1 MSLAVVCRCVNFPTS
16 WRSITSPFSIYLL
29 HGFMQPLTATTK
41 LYVNV
46 RMMSSAD
53 FWLLLTLVLAS
64 FHLEK
69 QLATLP
75 MWHFF
80 QLLSILYHLTQ
91 HSLVGFLFVW
101 GFQRAILRRHKDG
114 KRRCCV
120 QRFWQHTSR
129 VERRPDGPDSTD
141 KIKKLLWNIKISPD
155 AGISSQLLT
164 LTCAKQLSPSWAL
177 ICLEH
182 WIHCRSP
189 YEAFQVSFI
198 RRSCTDT
205 RVCSARRGL
214 KSLLE

>member
-1 MSLAVVCRCVNFPTS
+1 MCVWCHLPIFGYFWHLCWLHFIWKNS
-16 WRSITSPFSIYLL
+16 WQHCLCDISSSCWASCITWPSTLL
-29 HGFMQPLTATTK
+29 WAF
-41 LYVNV
+41 
-46 RMMSSAD
+46 
-53 FWLLLTLVLAS
+53 
-64 FHLEK
+64 
-69 QLATLP
+69 
-75 MWHFF
+75 
-80 QLLSILYHLTQ
+80 
-91 HSLVGFLFVW
+91 FVW

-120 QRFWQHTSR
+120 QRFWQRTSR

>member
-1 MSLAVVCRCVNFPTS
+1 MLA
-16 WRSITSPFSIYLL
+16 L
-29 HGFMQPLTATTK
+29 
-41 LYVNV
+41 
-46 RMMSSAD
+46 
-53 FWLLLTLVLAS
+53 

-80 QLLSILYHLTQ
+80 QLLSVLYHVTQ

-101 GFQRAILRRHKDG
+101 GFERAILRRHKDG

-120 QRFWQHTSR
+120 QQFCQRTSR
-129 VERRPDGPDSTD
+129 VERGPDGPDSTD
-141 KIKKLLWNIKISPD
+141 RSKETTLKYKITPD

-189 YEAFQVSFI
+189 YEALQVSFLHC
-198 RRSCTDT
+198 SGTDT
-205 RVCSARRGL
+205 SVYSARRGL